1 MATRPARFAQSTHV
15 SESLH
20 QTYFLFSL
28 HFAFS
33 FFTYSLLS
41 PSPHPLR
48 LSVLTGTDCP
58 VGKYSEVGGI
68 PSESQCKDC
77 SAGRYNDV
85 AGWSSPQG
93 CKLCPA
99 LTFNKFSGSTS
110 FAACTRCALGF
121 YQDEPGEP
129 ACKAASCPRGTWGE
143 ILPNCT
149 SNLFNAG
156 SRHELEL
163 NGFHS

>member
-1 MATRPARFAQSTHV
+1 MWSSTVQRCVDGLCRILFLPPPAPPPPFPPPPAPPPPPPPPYSTLSTR
-15 SESLH
+15 
-20 QTYFLFSL
+20 
-28 HFAFS
+28 
-33 FFTYSLLS
+33 SLLS

-77 SAGRYNDV
+77 SAGRYNDA

-93 CKLCPA
+93 CKMCPA
-99 LTFNKFSGSTS
+99 RTFNKFSGSTS

-121 YQDEPGEP
+121 YQNEPGQP

-149 SNLFNAG
+149 ST
-156 SRHELEL
+156 
-163 NGFHS
+163 